1 MNKPKIILLAGF
13 ISTSGTKLVQ
23 SQLESSKEI
32 LTIPAYPLLYFY
44 DHWNDWE
51 KKYKSLSAKLV
62 LNLLLKHHAS
72 LIDSRKIKGF
82 NGLLN

>member
-1 MNKPKIILLAGF
+1 MIIGM
-13 ISTSGTKLVQ
+13 IG
-23 SQLESSKEI
+23 
-32 LTIPAYPLLYFY
+32 
-44 DHWNDWE
+44 

-82 NGLLN
+82 NGLTKLGKNKNKYIKISKKNLKIIF

>member
-51 KKYKSLSAKLV
+51 KNTKV
-62 LNLLLKHHAS
+62 
-72 LIDSRKIKGF
+72 
-82 NGLLN
+82 